1 MVVSSPATL
10 APTSEPPRVMMSV
23 EEFYYG
29 TYDGD
34 VSLREPPSA
43 RAVPLTCGFCSHLA
57 RNNLG

>member
-1 MVVSSPATL
+1 
-10 APTSEPPRVMMSV
+10 MMSV

-34 VSLREPPSA
+34 VSLREPLGS
-43 RAVPLTCGFCSHLA
+43 RVVPLTCGFCSYQA